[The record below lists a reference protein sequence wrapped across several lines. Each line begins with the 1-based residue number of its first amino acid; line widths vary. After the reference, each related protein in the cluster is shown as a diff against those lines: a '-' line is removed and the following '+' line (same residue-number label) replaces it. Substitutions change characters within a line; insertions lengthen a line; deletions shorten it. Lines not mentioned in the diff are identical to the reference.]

1 MRDNLARQRVE
12 TFAIQE
18 VGTVIGAV
26 DRSFEVR
33 VGSGDYAARRAV
45 SCLVEPALG
54 DRVLVALHDAGCH
67 VLAVLD
73 REGDAPTRLVAEGD
87 LEVSAPGGRVTVA
100 AGEGVRLVTPA
111 EASVAAGKVRV
122 AASEGS
128 LAVGAMTY
136 VGERLV
142 AQVDRVK
149 TVARSVESIADRWVQ
164 RLDRAYR
171 FIAES
176 EQVRA
181 QYYEVTAKAAVN
193 IKAQATLVSSG
204 ELTKIDGGQIHL
216 G

>member
-12 TFAIQE
+12 TFATQE
-18 VGTVIGAV
+18 VGTVIGV
-26 DRSFEVR
+26 MGRSFQVR

-54 DRVLVALHDAGCH
+54 DRVLLALHEGGCH

-73 REGDAPTRLVAEGD
+73 RDGDAPARLVADGD
-87 LEVSAPGGRVTVA
+87 LEVCAPNGRFTVT

-111 EASVAAGKVRV
+111 EAAVAAGTVRV
-122 AASEGS
+122 AAAEGS
-128 LAVGAMTY
+128 FAVGAMTY
-136 VGERLV
+136 VGEQLV
-142 AQVDRVK
+142 AQVHRVK
-149 TVARSVESIADRWVQ
+149 TVARSVESIAGRWVQ

-181 QYYEVTAKAAVN
+181 QYYEVKARAAVN
-193 IKAQATLVSSG
+193 IKAEATLVSSG